1 MAAVTQLPNDDYAE
15 ARREWRDRYE
25 DLAIGKRN
33 AQLTAGVLMALLA
46 LSLVANIIQVR
57 QARLVPYVVQ
67 QDPTGAIVTTIPRL
81 VPSSAVIPID
91 RIEIAT
97 VAEFIKDTRTV
108 IADPA
113 GEYTLLLWV
122 KAHARGAA
130 GEFLG
135 AYFGDRIH
143 NPNLVAKSHSTAV
156 TVTSIVP
163 IARHS
168 YQVRFVERYFDRN
181 GFRIS
186 DMPDTAWI
194 ALLHTQISSDPG
206 QDLNNPAGVEITA
219 IQWSQEALPGEG
231 QR

>member
-1 MAAVTQLPNDDYAE
+1 
-15 ARREWRDRYE
+15 
-25 DLAIGKRN
+25 
-33 AQLTAGVLMALLA
+33 
-46 LSLVANIIQVR
+46 
-57 QARLVPYVVQ
+57 
-67 QDPTGAIVTTIPRL
+67 
-81 VPSSAVIPID
+81 
-91 RIEIAT
+91 
-97 VAEFIKDTRTV
+97 
-108 IADPA
+108 
-113 GEYTLLLWV
+113 
-122 KAHARGAA
+122 
-130 GEFLG
+130 
-135 AYFGDRIH
+135 
-143 NPNLVAKSHSTAV
+143 VAKSHSTAV